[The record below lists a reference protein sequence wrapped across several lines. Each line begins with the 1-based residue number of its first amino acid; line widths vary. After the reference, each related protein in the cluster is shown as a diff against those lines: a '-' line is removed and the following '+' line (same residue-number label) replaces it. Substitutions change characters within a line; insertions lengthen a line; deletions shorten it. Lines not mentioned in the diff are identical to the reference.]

1 MWGYI
6 YKQNIA
12 PVYIGEFGTNLTDPK
27 DAPWL
32 EAITSYLAGD
42 LDNNGTTDIP
52 AGDKGVSWTF
62 WSWNP
67 ELRRHRRHPADDWT
81 HR

>member
-12 PVYIGEFGTNLTDPK
+12 PVYIGEFGTKLTDPK

-32 EAITSYLAGD
+32 KAITAYLGGD
-42 LDNNGTTDIP
+42 LNNDGTRDIP
-52 AGDKGVSWTF
+52 AGNKGVGWTF

-67 ELRRHRRHPADDWT
+67 NSGDTGGILTGRLEHA
-81 HR
+81 